1 MVKNCKQPELLIIPG
16 AEAYTETFTRIF
28 SKKSHFPC
36 FVFIFPLFFLHFPFI
51 FPSFFQ
57 KKTYTCYF
65 FYHQNLLL
73 VLPFLPACCC

>member
-16 AEAYTETFTRIF
+16 AEAYTETFTRFF

-36 FVFIFPLFFLHFPFI
+36 FVFI

-65 FYHQNLLL
+65 FTTKIYY
-73 VLPFLPACCC
+73 